1 MAAQSL
7 PECVRQ
13 QQHVF
18 RRQALTLHTTRRH
31 RLALAALT
39 LALPFAAL
47 AQDAWPTKPI
57 KFVVPYLAGGTTDL
71 VARTTGEY
79 VGRKLGQPVVIENR
93 PGAGGNIGMDA
104 VAKSAPDGYTIG
116 FGAISTNALNP
127 HIYKQMAFDPRKDFT
142 AVSMLGYSTIVL
154 TVAPQKL
161 NAQNVAEFVRHAK
174 AHPGLTYG
182 TAGAGTSMHLAGAMF
197 AQITGTDLTHVAYKG
212 SGPAIN
218 DMLGGHLPVMFDN
231 LPASLPH
238 IQTGKL
244 RALAVAGKSRSPAL
258 PDIPTLAE
266 AGLKGYGVDPWF
278 GVFGPAGMNPKV
290 TQRLSQAFNE
300 ALQDPEVKAKL
311 VKSGFTPEGSTPEVL
326 SKLAAGEYERLGK
339 VAKAAAMSVD

>member
-1 MAAQSL
+1 MTSN
-7 PECVRQ
+7 
-13 QQHVF
+13 
-18 RRQALTLHTTRRH
+18 TTRRH
-31 RLALAALT
+31 SLALT
-39 LALPFAAL
+39 LLALSFPTL

-57 KFVVPYLAGGTTDL
+57 KFIVPYLAGGTTDL
-71 VARTTGEY
+71 VARTTGEH

-104 VAKSAPDGYTIG
+104 VAKAAPDGYTIG

-127 HIYKQMAFDPRKDFT
+127 HIYKQMPFDPRKDFS

-154 TVAPQKL
+154 TVAPQKMS
-161 NAQNVAEFVRHAK
+161 AQNVQEFVAYAK
-174 AHPGLTYG
+174 ANPGLTYG

-197 AQITGTDLTHVAYKG
+197 AQLTGTELTHVAYKG
-212 SGPAIN
+212 SGPGIN

-238 IQTGKL
+238 IQAGKL
-244 RALAVAGKSRSPAL
+244 RPLAVAGKSRSPAL
-258 PDIPTLAE
+258 PDVPTLAE

-278 GVFGPAGMNPKV
+278 GVFGPAGVDAKV

-326 SKLAAGEYERLGK
+326 SRLAASEYERLGK
-339 VAKAAAMSVD
+339 VAKAAAMSVE